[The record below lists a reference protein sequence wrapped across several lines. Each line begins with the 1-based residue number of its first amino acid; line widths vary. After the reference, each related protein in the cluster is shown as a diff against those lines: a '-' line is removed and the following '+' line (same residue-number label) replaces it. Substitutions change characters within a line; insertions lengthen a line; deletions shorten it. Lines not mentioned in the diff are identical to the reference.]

1 MKAILL
7 QRICVFLCVFIPS
20 FSYAQT
26 QNHLPPTR
34 VLLLLDASNSM
45 ANIWETQTRMQA
57 AQKILIPFI
66 DSLSK
71 IPNLELA
78 LRIFGNR
85 SPVPPQNCDDTH
97 LEVPFS
103 ANNSAEII
111 SKILETAPLGTTPI
125 ANSIMFGAEDFPE
138 DSTYRNIMFIITDGV
153 EACDGDPC
161 AISRA
166 LQKKGTILKPF
177 IIGVGNEIDWE
188 KEYNCAGN
196 VYSAHSEQEFYSILN
211 YAMQTAL
218 TATPLQI
225 YLMDTYK
232 KPRETNVPMTFYDNH
247 SGFVKY
253 NFVHTLIQTGE
264 PDILFIDPLVS
275 YSIKVHTKPPVFS
288 DTINLEAGKHT
299 IVEIDAPQ
307 GYIQINHRMGQAN
320 SLETPAIV
328 RKSKTMETL
337 HIQKPGECVKYIT
350 GMYDLEVLTLP
361 RTFFYDVKVRQSEIT
376 KLTIPR
382 SGRVTFTR
390 PTPAGYG
397 SIFIDR
403 NTDLELVVEMVELT
417 HNEET
422 FFLQPGKYVVVWRAK
437 NETDTE
443 KSISKRFEVK
453 EGSSQFIRLR

>member
-1 MKAILL
+1 MNRFLL
-7 QRICVFLCVFIPS
+7 QRICIVLCVMLPL
-20 FSYAQT
+20 AGHTQT
-26 QNHLPPTR
+26 QKYIPPTR

-45 ANIWETQTRMQA
+45 ANMWETQTRMGA
-57 AQKILIPFI
+57 AQKILIPLI

-71 IPNLELA
+71 VPNLEIA

-85 SPVPPQNCDDTH
+85 SPVPPQDCNDTH
-97 LEVPFS
+97 LEVPFGP
-103 ANNSAEII
+103 NNSAEII
-111 SKILETAPLGTTPI
+111 AKILETVPLGTTPI
-125 ANSIMFGAEDFPE
+125 ANSIMLGAEDFPA
-138 DSTYRNIMFIITDGV
+138 DSTYRNIVFIITDGV
-153 EACDGDPC
+153 ESCDGDPC

-166 LQKKGTILKPF
+166 LQKKGAILKPF

-196 VYSAHSEQEFYSILN
+196 VYSAHTEYEFYSIIN
-211 YAMQTAL
+211 FAMQTAL

-232 KPRETNVPMTFYDNH
+232 KPRETNVSMTFYDNL

-253 NFVHTLIQTGE
+253 NFVHSLIQTGE

-275 YSIKVHTKPPVFS
+275 YTIKVHTIPPVFS

-299 IVEIDAPQ
+299 IVEIDVPQ
-307 GYIQINHRMGQAN
+307 GYIQIERRAGQAS
-320 SLETPAIV
+320 SLETPGIV
-328 RKSKTMETL
+328 RKSGKMETL
-337 HIQKPGECVKYIT
+337 HVQKAGERVKYIT
-350 GMYDLEVLTLP
+350 GTYDIEVLTLP
-361 RTFFYDVKVRQSEIT
+361 RTFFYDVKVSQSEVT

-390 PTPAGYG
+390 PTPGGHGA
-397 SIFIDR
+397 IFIDR
-403 NTDLELVVEMVELT
+403 NTDLELVVEMPEMT
-417 HNEET
+417 RDEET
-422 FFLQPGKYVVVWRAK
+422 YFLQPGKYVVVWREK

>member
-138 DSTYRNIMFIITDGV
+138 DSTYRNIM
-153 EACDGDPC
+153 
-161 AISRA
+161 
-166 LQKKGTILKPF
+166 
-177 IIGVGNEIDWE
+177 
-188 KEYNCAGN
+188 
-196 VYSAHSEQEFYSILN
+196 
-211 YAMQTAL
+211 
-218 TATPLQI
+218 
-225 YLMDTYK
+225 
-232 KPRETNVPMTFYDNH
+232 
-247 SGFVKY
+247 
-253 NFVHTLIQTGE
+253 
-264 PDILFIDPLVS
+264 
-275 YSIKVHTKPPVFS
+275 
-288 DTINLEAGKHT
+288 
-299 IVEIDAPQ
+299 
-307 GYIQINHRMGQAN
+307 
-320 SLETPAIV
+320 
-328 RKSKTMETL
+328 
-337 HIQKPGECVKYIT
+337 
-350 GMYDLEVLTLP
+350 
-361 RTFFYDVKVRQSEIT
+361 
-376 KLTIPR
+376 
-382 SGRVTFTR
+382 
-390 PTPAGYG
+390 
-397 SIFIDR
+397 
-403 NTDLELVVEMVELT
+403 
-417 HNEET
+417 
-422 FFLQPGKYVVVWRAK
+422 
-437 NETDTE
+437 
-443 KSISKRFEVK
+443 
-453 EGSSQFIRLR
+453 